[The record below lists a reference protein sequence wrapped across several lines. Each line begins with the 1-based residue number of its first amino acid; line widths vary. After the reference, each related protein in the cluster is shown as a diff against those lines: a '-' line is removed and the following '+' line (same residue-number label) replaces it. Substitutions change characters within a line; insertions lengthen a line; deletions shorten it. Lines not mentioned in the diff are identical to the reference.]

1 MIRLYSLLI
10 VAILSIQIGYAQNI
24 DIDECDLTGKWGLE
38 SSEGE
43 FNFSYKQIKILLPD
57 SIEVYTESRH
67 TESPESLGV
76 VKYIKEDS
84 TINKYGIQDIFITNM
99 NKLHILL
106 WGGHLIARY
115 KILYFDGE
123 RIKLQTMDGL
133 GNLTYRRNQP
143 TSLKKL
149 IRSESQD
156 DYISLKGIRLKSKPN
171 KEPFIYRRKVYLQNN
186 H

>member
-1 MIRLYSLLI
+1 MIKFYSFLI
-10 VAILSIQIGYAQNI
+10 VAIISIQIGYAQNF

-43 FNFSYKQIKILLPD
+43 FMFTYQQIKILLPD

-84 TINKYGIQDIFITNM
+84 TIKTFGIQDIFISNM
-99 NKLHILL
+99 NKLHIYI

-115 KILYFDGE
+115 KILYYDGE

-143 TSLKKL
+143 TSLKNL

-156 DYISLKGIRLKSKPN
+156 DYISLKGIRMKSKPN
-171 KEPFIYRRKVYLQNN
+171 KEPYIYRRKVYLQNN